1 VRIIKFNQFIN
12 ENVHDTPEE
21 YVKVALMK
29 IKTKLEKMFNTD
41 SNDDV
46 KKIGQSNTL
55 DGVELQSCE
64 LSRYSKTQDSVK
76 IKYSDAE
83 SLYDLLISISLK
95 EAVPEDDTKDFS
107 DEDIKTC
114 YVKFKKY
121 DLENFD
127 IIGEISKNI
136 DIKDI
141 NDNFLVD
148 LKIEMDD
155 KFGSGDE
162 ELEIET
168 E

>member
-1 VRIIKFNQFIN
+1 MRIVKFNQFIN

-29 IKTKLEKMFNTD
+29 IKKKLESMFKTPE
-41 SNDDV
+41 NDI
-46 KKIGQSNTL
+46 KKIGDSNSL

-64 LSRYSKTQDSVK
+64 LSRYSKTQDSLK

-95 EAVPEDDTKDFS
+95 EAVAEDETKDFS
-107 DEDIKTC
+107 DEDIKQC
-114 YVKFKKY
+114 YIKFKKY
-121 DLENFD
+121 DLDNFEL
-127 IIGEISKNI
+127 IGEISKNI

-141 NDNFLVD
+141 DDNFLVS
-148 LKIEMDD
+148 LKIEMDE
-155 KFGSGDE
+155 KFGSDEE